1 MAISKR
7 GIISSSSLYESYSAD
22 ILNNSYKYTQAR
34 PYVLTGTNSDLIA
47 TTDMYCEVAPG
58 SVYYLTCK
66 SDKSWSA
73 SHLAPDS
80 TGKVTIWLYL
90 LKTYNPS
97 NTGFDNP
104 ICFTSGN
111 WIKEGIWKY
120 SIPSDIHMA
129 RIRYNSYTDGINSVT
144 AKFWETHLIP
154 EKYFIFPNELS
165 DGNPKMRV
173 FKDSIIAS
181 SSLVEI

>member
-1 MAISKR
+1 MGISKR

-22 ILNNSYKYTQAR
+22 TLNNSYKYTQAS

-47 TTDMYCEVAPG
+47 ITDMYCEVTPG

-73 SHLAPDS
+73 SHDAHDI
-80 TGKVTIWLYL
+80 GKVTIWLYL
-90 LKTYNPS
+90 SKTYNSS
-97 NTGFDNP
+97 NIYYDYP
-104 ICFTSGN
+104 ICFTSSD

-129 RIRYNSYTDGINSVT
+129 RIRYNTYTDGTNSVT

-165 DGNPKMRV
+165 GGNPKIRV
-173 FKDSIIAS
+173 LKDSIIAS
-181 SSLVEI
+181 SNLVEI